1 MCKGTLS
8 QAKDTTMDNI
18 KQLIGLPENAVIE
31 YKSAKGG
38 LPASLWETY
47 SSFANSNGGIIVL
60 GIKEKNGH
68 LTSDNLTED
77 QLIAYKKNFW
87 DIVHNREKVSI
98 NLITE
103 NDVTIENWQGS
114 SILVINVPRAR
125 FDQRP
130 VFLNHNPFGNTYVRS
145 NEGDYLCSD
154 EDVRIMFAD
163 AESQEHSFDRKILK
177 NYTLDDLDMPTIQ
190 AYRNRFKWRN
200 EGHPWIQLPDIEF
213 LQKIGAYRIDKEKGE
228 EGFTRAGVMMFGR
241 TESITDPSC
250 APYFFPDL
258 QEWNILEHGERWSDR
273 ICPDGYWEAN
283 LFQFFTRAYSKLA
296 QQLPVPFKLDGIQRV
311 DETPAHRSI
320 REALTNTLVHAN
332 YLLIGSILIKIE
344 PGRILMRNPGR
355 MLVSVE
361 EYYAGS
367 RSKCRNPLL
376 QNMFRFLGFGEK
388 AGSGADIIAQG
399 WAENHWARPTISET
413 LIPGETELVLT
424 LRQQKEQ
431 QTRQNDGKDGGKDV
445 VEHGVVKL
453 TDRQHI
459 IMSLI
464 RQFVV
469 EHVVDGVV
477 EDGVEKL
484 SARVIAKKVKSSTRT
499 IQRELSYLQE
509 KGLIKY
515 NGTDTKGYY
524 EIIE

>member
-1 MCKGTLS
+1 
-8 QAKDTTMDNI
+8 MDSI
-18 KQLIGLPENAVIE
+18 KQQIGLPENAVIE

-77 QLIAYKKNFW
+77 ILSTYKKNFW
-87 DIVHNREKVSI
+87 DIVHNRAKVSAT
-98 NLITE
+98 LVKE
-103 NDVTIENWQGS
+103 NDVTIENWQS
-114 SILVINVPRAR
+114 SPILVINVPRAR

-163 AESQEHSFDRKILK
+163 AESQDHSFDRKILK
-177 NYTLDDLDMPTIQ
+177 GYKLEDLDMPTIQ

-200 EGHPWIQLPDIEF
+200 EGHPWIQLPDMEF
-213 LQKIGAYRIDKEKGE
+213 LQKIGAYRIDKEKNE
-228 EGFTRAGVMMFGR
+228 EGFTRAGVMMFGK

-258 QEWNILEHGERWSDR
+258 QEWNILDHGERWSDR

-283 LFQFFTRAYSKLA
+283 LFQFFSRAYAKLA

-344 PGRILMRNPGR
+344 PDRILMRNPGR
-355 MLVSVE
+355 MLVSIE

-424 LRQQKEQ
+424 LKKISAAGNSFEQ
-431 QTRQNDGKDGGKDV
+431 NTEQLGQDFGQV
-445 VEHGVVKL
+445 SSQVK
-453 TDRQHI
+453 
-459 IMSLI
+459 SLI
-464 RQFVV
+464 LCISDAYLPKTRLLELGKLNKSLPKSRETLEQKYLNPAIEAGLVAMTIP
-469 EHVVDGVV
+469 
-477 EDGVEKL
+477 EKP
-484 SARVIAKKVKSSTRT
+484 KSSK
-499 IQRELSYLQE
+499 QAYYLTERGKLLYQQL
-509 KGLIKY
+509 KA
-515 NGTDTKGYY
+515 
-524 EIIE
+524 